1 MTCMNRFTEDSVLFN
16 SNEPH
21 NYVYTGMFGNKIDIK
36 LCNSKKG
43 QQHFTFLN
51 YAAMHINATLRYHS
65 SGMIIHMESD
75 ASYLLVII
83 FRSIVSIQH
92 YLSS

>member
-43 QQHFTFLN
+43 QQHFTFFELCS
-51 YAAMHINATLRYHS
+51 NAYKCHTQISLQWNDYPYGKRC
-65 SGMIIHMESD
+65 IIPIGD
-75 ASYLLVII
+75 N
-83 FRSIVSIQH
+83 F
-92 YLSS
+92 